1 MPLQGLFMAYNQAE
15 IEALVR
21 RVVTRTLGASG
32 AADSPRKRTLLDE
45 AALRDTPPGST
56 LTLAPDTIITPLAR
70 QLAQER
76 RIQLVEATASP
87 SAPSP
92 SSAGRPGAPRVAIG
106 ADHGGYELKE
116 ALKGMLAADYDVVD
130 CGTHSKD
137 PVDYPDIA
145 VAVAQRV
152 ASGDA
157 WRGILI
163 DGAGIGSCMAANKIP
178 GVRAAMCYDQATVVN
193 SREHN
198 NANVLTLGAGLIGP
212 ALAQQIVKTWLAT
225 EFGGGRHAARVN
237 KIDALDG
244 ARPASAAP
252 APMAKPASS
261 TTAY

>member
-1 MPLQGLFMAYNQAE
+1 MAYDRAE

-32 AADSPRKRTLLDE
+32 AADSPRKRALLDE

-56 LTLAPDTIITPLAR
+56 LTLSPDTIVTPLAR

-76 RIQLVEATASP
+76 RVQLVEAAAPTPSTA
-87 SAPSP
+87 A
-92 SSAGRPGAPRVAIG
+92 RPGAPRVAIG

-116 ALKGMLAADYDVVD
+116 ALKAVLAADYDVVD

-137 PVDYPDIA
+137 AVDYPDIA
-145 VAVAQRV
+145 VAVARRV
-152 ASGDA
+152 ASGDV

-178 GVRAAMCYDQATVVN
+178 GVRAAMCYDQATAVN

-225 EFGGGRHAARVN
+225 EFGGGRHAGRVA

-244 ARPASAAP
+244 ARPAP
-252 APMAKPASS
+252 AVSVAKPASS